1 MDVTSE
7 SEATTVPEATGG
19 ARTLVVCFDGTMEE
33 YDGDNTNAV
42 KLFALLKKDD
52 WREQLCYYQ
61 PGIGTYVTPGAVSP
75 ILEWGAKLLDSAFA
89 IFLKDHV
96 MEGYKFLMNNY
107 HAGDRICIF
116 GFSRGSY
123 IARALAGMLHKVGLL
138 PRDNTEQVPFAFKM
152 YEKTSESGIQ
162 LAAGYKQTF
171 CQNVE
176 VEFLGVWETVASVG
190 IIMCRSLPYTTGN
203 ASVKTFRH
211 AVSLDEHRVRFEPYL
226 LEPKADAQSGYA
238 TDTLEVWFSGC
249 HEDVGGGAVTNDTP
263 HSLSD
268 ITLRWMVRQIVSSG
282 CGIQFD
288 PAALKRASI
297 SLTFDDS
304 PTIISP
310 EERPVDDAD
319 SSQPL
324 HDNLAGFSK
333 WKLLEIFPLT
343 WTRQDVQGGRH
354 TKFGLHLGRSR
365 QIVDPKPN
373 FHYTVKERMENPALK
388 YKPKAKWVPGSEVYV
403 E

>member
-1 MDVTSE
+1 MDVTSD
-7 SEATTVPEATGG
+7 SEATTVPEPTGG

-75 ILEWGAKLLDSAFA
+75 ILEWGAKLLDAAFA

-107 HAGDRICIF
+107 HAGDRIW
-116 GFSRGSY
+116 FSRGSY

-138 PRDNTEQVPFAFKM
+138 PRDNTEQ
-152 YEKTSESGIQ
+152 SGIQ

-190 IIMCRSLPYTTGN
+190 IIMCRSLPYTTVN

-226 LEPKADAQSGYA
+226 LEPKPDAQSGYA
-238 TDTLEVWFSGC
+238 TDTLEVLFSGC

-268 ITLRWMVRQIVSSG
+268 ITLRWMIRQIVSSG

-310 EERPVDDAD
+310 DERPVDDAD
-319 SSQPL
+319 SCQPL

-333 WKLLEIFPLT
+333 WKPLEFFPLT

-354 TKFGLHLGRSR
+354 TKFGFHLGRSR
-365 QIVDPKPN
+365 QIVDPNPN